1 MKRFTQESEITRD
14 SLKIDQNDSKQRS
27 FNMPLRYF
35 QIMNSP
41 CIIKQVA
48 LYVETIKIKGKGTL
62 ERTNG
67 TAARPLLTSF
77 YTER

>member
-1 MKRFTQESEITRD
+1 MKRFTQESEITQD

-48 LYVETIKIKGKGTL
+48 LYV
-62 ERTNG
+62 
-67 TAARPLLTSF
+67 
-77 YTER
+77 

>member
-1 MKRFTQESEITRD
+1 MSDIYISMKRFTQESEITWD

-27 FNMPLRYF
+27 FKMPLRYF

-48 LYVETIKIKGKGTL
+48 LYV
-62 ERTNG
+62 
-67 TAARPLLTSF
+67 
-77 YTER
+77 